1 VLPPSLLLSLDHTSV
16 FVALHVA
23 ALLGCWLLTYQL
35 AHRLFG
41 AARAAEQL
49 QRQQQQ
55 LRLHPSSPE
64 HGGDEVAESDTLYD
78 ALHQRAL
85 EAPVGAAP
93 VDLAVVSEIATLRLL
108 AALAHQPGSGLLERL
123 HMRREQVAPSV
134 LPFSESGRV
143 IDSPTV
149 SPTGASA
156 AASSAAHAS
165 AGISSPSAS
174 SEEALSPRSP
184 RSIGE
189 SAAAAVTEGS
199 TNGNG
204 GAPWPCAWQ
213 SWQIL
218 AYSTVLRSL
227 VWPKASHERCGVLR
241 ELEQQQLSTP
251 VHHHV
256 YNASTIPGVPPAV
269 AAVVGN
275 LPDEQGMLP
284 LPARRILR
292 QGRLF
297 SMTGLFH
304 QPIPVV
310 GTLISEP
317 AAAPG
322 AAAQVQG
329 TMPGSTFSMQGYA
342 HVADAN
348 AAESGGGFTQF
359 EYYKLSVAG
368 NNGNGGSTGSGSGSI
383 TASMVAAAQ
392 AQAGEASPPAQPG
405 SAASSASS
413 AAAVPSVSPLTVQLD
428 GLSAPRTPPRS
439 GGRPGSEG
447 GLGGEFGFGPES
459 PPSAHLFASA
469 SFATLSGSG
478 LLEQHFT
485 PSSSSAA
492 AAASAPAAGAQQDAI
507 LPSLEHQPPV
517 VRHLSS
523 ASSTSST
530 SSSSSSMTPEPFLAL
545 ERHQASLPPSVAAAT
560 ETWTGLYRVIQAP
573 SAVAADADTT
583 VVRPR
588 VEVYYELR
596 LLVAREHNNGA
607 ALSPSAAG
615 GGAAGASH

>member
-1 VLPPSLLLSLDHTSV
+1 
-16 FVALHVA
+16 
-23 ALLGCWLLTYQL
+23 
-35 AHRLFG
+35 
-41 AARAAEQL
+41 
-49 QRQQQQ
+49 
-55 LRLHPSSPE
+55 
-64 HGGDEVAESDTLYD
+64 
-78 ALHQRAL
+78 
-85 EAPVGAAP
+85 
-93 VDLAVVSEIATLRLL
+93 
-108 AALAHQPGSGLLERL
+108 
-123 HMRREQVAPSV
+123 MRREQVAPSV

-149 SPTGASA
+149 SPTAASA
-156 AASSAAHAS
+156 TASGAAS
-165 AGISSPSAS
+165 AGIASPSAS

-189 SAAAAVTEGS
+189 SAAVAVTEGS

-317 AAAPG
+317 TAAPG
-322 AAAQVQG
+322 AAQVQG
-329 TMPGSTFSMQGYA
+329 TVPGSTFSMQGYA

-413 AAAVPSVSPLTVQLD
+413 AAAVPGVSPLTVQL
-428 GLSAPRTPPRS
+428 GVMSAPRTPPRS

-485 PSSSSAA
+485 PSSSA
-492 AAASAPAAGAQQDAI
+492 AAASSAPATGAQQDAI

-573 SAVAADADTT
+573 SIVAADGAAETT